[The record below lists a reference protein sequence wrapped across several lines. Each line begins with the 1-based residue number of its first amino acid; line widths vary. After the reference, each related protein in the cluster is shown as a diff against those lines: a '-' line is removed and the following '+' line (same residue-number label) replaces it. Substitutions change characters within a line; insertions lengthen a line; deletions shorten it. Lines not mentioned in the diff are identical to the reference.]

1 MKNRGREPNNGLTS
15 RYGFNVAIAMR
26 SAANVPLTEVNQL
39 KLAKV
44 TPTIALGAKS
54 LKAVIQNPYAAIFP
68 EVRLE
73 GQVIKKDPLK
83 NCTTDTKNVRFAP
96 NSSMNFH
103 LDLGKQPLDAG
114 TYIFT
119 GRAILQQDEQQSWPF
134 QQEFTINTR
143 EAKN

>member
-1 MKNRGREPNNGLTS
+1 MGLTS

-26 SAANVPLTEVNQL
+26 SAENAPLTEVNQL

-73 GQVIKKDPLK
+73 GQVIKKGPLK
-83 NCTTDTKNVRFAP
+83 NCTTDTKKCSLCP
-96 NSSMNFH
+96 
-103 LDLGKQPLDAG
+103 K
-114 TYIFT
+114 
-119 GRAILQQDEQQSWPF
+119 
-134 QQEFTINTR
+134 
-143 EAKN
+143 

>member
-1 MKNRGREPNNGLTS
+1 
-15 RYGFNVAIAMR
+15 MR

-73 GQVIKKDPLK
+73 GQVIK
-83 NCTTDTKNVRFAP
+83 R
-96 NSSMNFH
+96 
-103 LDLGKQPLDAG
+103 
-114 TYIFT
+114 
-119 GRAILQQDEQQSWPF
+119 IL
-134 QQEFTINTR
+134 
-143 EAKN
+143 

>member
-1 MKNRGREPNNGLTS
+1 
-15 RYGFNVAIAMR
+15 MR

-83 NCTTDTKNVRFAP
+83 IAQRTLKMFALP
-96 NSSMNFH
+96 
-103 LDLGKQPLDAG
+103 QIVP
-114 TYIFT
+114 
-119 GRAILQQDEQQSWPF
+119 
-134 QQEFTINTR
+134 
-143 EAKN
+143 

>member
-73 GQVIKKDPLK
+73 GQVIKK
-83 NCTTDTKNVRFAP
+83 R
-96 NSSMNFH
+96 
-103 LDLGKQPLDAG
+103 
-114 TYIFT
+114 
-119 GRAILQQDEQQSWPF
+119 IL
-134 QQEFTINTR
+134 
-143 EAKN
+143 